1 MGRKPADVES
11 RLSPYHYIYVMV
23 EQSNDILMVMITVG
37 RKPGEVKGRLSSN
50 YGYDDD
56 DSFDNGYYKVILKMC
71 YSSN

>member
-1 MGRKPADVES
+1 
-11 RLSPYHYIYVMV
+11 MV

-56 DSFDNGYYKVILKMC
+56 DSFDNGYYQVILKKC